1 MSTSLAASRSR
12 CASRAALCSL
22 LLVAGAGCTPGMRVA
37 RPDEALGKDEV
48 LLMGRA
54 QFDPPLYAGD
64 KGPMWDVAGVM
75 DKVVLGFTFTP
86 DKPVSDQGDGIEL
99 YASALP
105 GEPFAVVAPR
115 RTLYLRLVYMV
126 PEAART
132 GHKEITAYYY
142 SCLTRRALEV
152 PAGAEALY
160 LGTVTCL
167 RDRKPGVV
175 RVTDE
180 WGSTRKALAPHV
192 QGREVT
198 KLLAE

>member
-1 MSTSLAASRSR
+1 MNLPSAVPARPGPL
-12 CASRAALCSL
+12 SL
-22 LLVAGAGCTPGMRVA
+22 LLCGLAALAAGCTPAMRA
-37 RPDEALGKDEV
+37 AQPDEALRKDEV
-48 LLMGRA
+48 LLLGRA

-75 DKVVLGFTFTP
+75 DKVVLGFTYSP
-86 DKPVSDQGDGIEL
+86 DRPVDDQGGGIEL

-132 GHKEITAYYY
+132 GHKEITMYYQ
-142 SCLTRRALEV
+142 SCVTTKELTV
-152 PAGAEALY
+152 PPGAEALY

-167 RDRKPGVV
+167 RDREPHRV

-192 QGREVT
+192 EGRQVT
-198 KLLAE
+198 KLLPE